1 MNTPESSSEQLL
13 ATVLKQF
20 PLAYQW
26 ENMCSQHKEKTSKGY
41 GTVNAVL
48 ILLMLGLMGGF
59 FALVASTWDEPWRMV
74 DKFFG
79 TVISLCITT
88 PCSATIYY
96 AWKTIF
102 YNLSPKQQKK
112 YLRSNK
118 PALRDYLRRQKA
130 VRSVAALLPEF
141 STADLNLLLSH
152 PQFNTKVFKEVFE
165 TELQKRRDAQI
176 VKNVNSRFSDNYV
189 DVDFPEPQDVFG
201 GAFTAAPF
209 AAKS

>member
-20 PLAYQW
+20 PLASQW
-26 ENMCSQHKEKTSKGY
+26 ENMCSQHKEKTLKGY

-59 FALVASTWDEPWRMV
+59 FALVASTWDEPWRML
-74 DKFFG
+74 DKFFV
-79 TVISLCITT
+79 TVISLSITT
-88 PCSATIYY
+88 PCCAAIYY
-96 AWKTIF
+96 AWKTIC
-102 YNLSPKQQKK
+102 YNLSPKKQKK
-112 YLRSNK
+112 HLRSNK
-118 PALRDYLRRQKA
+118 PAVRDYLRRQKA

-141 STADLNLLLSH
+141 STADLKLLLSH
-152 PQFNTKVFKEVFE
+152 PQFNTDVFKEVFE
-165 TELQKRRDAQI
+165 AELQKRRDAKI
-176 VKNVNSRFSDNYV
+176 VRNVNLRFSDNYV

-201 GAFTAAPF
+201 GTFTTASF